1 MIMALS
7 ESEAVEKLLKLFP
20 NRVIFADQYLKQTGV
35 LSYEIHKI
43 AKARGQTRAEWLAT
57 QGFVWKETGYVE
69 PDMRYRDVEA
79 PSDCSDAFSI
89 ADYVFRRFPLAGA
102 YILTNEENQMLY
114 QSANQTVKKILMDDT
129 RITRRE
135 EVVLVLETIEL
146 LKSWSTDLLD
156 NDGASTFWKY
166 IFMQYGFNPENSE
179 VAEKRLYSRFRSA
192 IKNTLGSYK
201 RFFAPVET
209 QRYYTSLLLH
219 ALAPKQSI
227 DSLFN
232 ILFDFYVKNLDF
244 QYVVEDISY
253 KVFTKGMRAR
263 WDNRVVKD
271 DHLQLRSDAVF
282 SGLQALFRERPG
294 YMAVLADSI
303 VKKMDALLRGDNEV
317 VLDTARNYWDRL
329 LYEWYHKKS
338 STERVHVQGERRQH
352 KAEYVATTTDRIF
365 VQYALMDER
374 AGLNLPRIRLSSVED
389 VRPEIQITQN
399 GKVVFEDELSVTG
412 NDLCLTTRSRFI
424 PFQEMEYDFS
434 AAPHLQV
441 EIQYKNQTLYR
452 SEAKLDRNYILFDAS
467 GNERTPKTGTAYL
480 FASGASSVESACEDG
495 IYQLP
500 HPGQLYRINL
510 SAAASVA
517 VDGVEIF
524 ADDATASQFRHHTSQ
539 RRISGLRI
547 VEQGNYADI
556 FPSPFLLTIR
566 MPEGESTLRYQIS
579 ADGIRL
585 GQDQL
590 TNNDGSFEISSAED
604 DGVLHRIR
612 IIDVADDSVKYEYRY
627 MILRECR
634 VSMDKP
640 LYRSGSDFVQVTVS
654 WRGSE
659 FKTEI
664 PLPLGAEQVNF
675 STPGFSYQ
683 FELNVPAVQC
693 IFMGNNAFSAPEAI
707 WYKEIGSGEFV
718 TLRMPAGWTGSLLL
732 DASAVP
738 PAPSK
743 EQFELGNMLRSL
755 VNPDG
760 VRTLWASL
768 KDERGHHEKHKITTI
783 VFTPQFLRSP
793 LEMHEG
799 KLCWQVKDNYYGDPN
814 PQFQIS
820 CSLPNGE
827 TLCYHASSEDCVLAE
842 TCELPDGRYSYQVFL
857 SSRKSVFA
865 ANSSY
870 QLVYKGELL
879 VGDPHVFA
887 FEQKEIL
894 LGDALCWDFGTDTL
908 KTVFMAPG
916 CGVIRDLVYQGE
928 SVASGESVGAP
939 FYIGTMYFVDH
950 AGNYRPFNANP
961 ASKGFELVNPV
972 NLWIV
977 NEHLLILHCVTDD
990 TVYIDN
996 RYSTIVNRSPSVIMN
1011 KQEQRARLMTPDYF
1025 AYTVREV

>member
-1 MIMALS
+1 MALA
-7 ESEAVEKLLKLFP
+7 ESAAIEKLQQLFP
-20 NRVIFADQYLKQTGV
+20 NRVIFADQYLKQTGL
-35 LSYEIHKI
+35 LSYEVHKI
-43 AKARGQTRAEWLAT
+43 AKSSGQPRAEWLAAH
-57 QGFVWKETGYVE
+57 GFIWKETGYVE

-79 PSDCSDAFSI
+79 PYDCSDAFRI
-89 ADYVFRRFPLAGA
+89 ADYVFRRFPLAGE
-102 YILTNEENQMLY
+102 YILTNEENQVLY
-114 QSANQTVKKILMDDT
+114 QSANQTVKKILMDDARVT
-129 RITRRE
+129 KRE

-192 IKNTLGSYK
+192 IKNTLSFYK
-201 RFFAPVET
+201 RFFAPAET

-227 DSLFN
+227 ESLFN
-232 ILFDFYVKNLDF
+232 ILFNFYVKNLDF

-271 DHLQLRSDAVF
+271 DQLQLRSDAVF

-365 VQYALMDER
+365 VQYALVDER
-374 AGLNLPRIRLSSVED
+374 VGLNLPRIRLPSVED
-389 VRPEIQITQN
+389 VRPVIQITQN
-399 GKVVFEDELSVTG
+399 GEVVFEDELSVTG
-412 NDLCLTTRSRFI
+412 NDLCLTTCSRFI
-424 PFQEMEYDFS
+424 PLQEMAYDFS
-434 AAPHLQV
+434 TAPHLQV
-441 EIQYKNQTLYR
+441 EILYKNQTLYR
-452 SEAKLDRNYILFDAS
+452 SETKLDRNYILFDAS

-480 FASGASSVESACEDG
+480 FTSETSSVESTGEDG
-495 IYQLP
+495 LYQLP

-524 ADDATASQFRHHTSQ
+524 ADAATASQFRHHTSQ

-556 FPSPFLLTIR
+556 FSAPFTLTIR

-579 ADGIRL
+579 VDGIRF
-585 GQDQL
+585 GPNQL
-590 TNNDGSFEISSAED
+590 KTNDGSYEVSSAED

-612 IIDVADDSVKYEYRY
+612 IIDIADDSVKYEYRY
-627 MILRECR
+627 MILRDFEI
-634 VSMDKP
+634 SMDKP

-659 FKTEI
+659 SKTEI
-664 PLPLGAEQVNF
+664 PLPLGAEQINF
-675 STPGFSYQ
+675 SPPSFPYQ
-683 FELNVPAVQC
+683 FELNVPTVQC
-693 IFMGNNAFSAPEAI
+693 IFMGNNAFTAPEAI
-707 WYKEIGSGEFV
+707 WYKEISSGEFV
-718 TLRMPAGWTGSLLL
+718 TLQTPAGWTGTLLL
-732 DASAVP
+732 DASTVP

-743 EQFELGNMLRSL
+743 DQFELGNLFRSM

-760 VRTLWASL
+760 VRTLWVSL
-768 KDERGHHEKHKITTI
+768 KDERGHHEKYRITTI

-799 KLCWQVKDNYYGDPN
+799 VLYWQAKDNFFGDPN
-814 PQFQIS
+814 PQFQVI
-820 CSLPNGE
+820 CSMPSGE
-827 TLCYHASSEDCVLAE
+827 SQHYHASAEDCVLTE
-842 TCELPDGRYSYQVFL
+842 SCNLPNGRYPYQVFL
-857 SSRKSVFA
+857 SGRKSVFA
-865 ANSSY
+865 ASSSH
-870 QLVYKGELL
+870 QLVYQGELL
-879 VGDPHVFA
+879 VGDPHAFA

-916 CGVIRDLVYQGE
+916 CGVIRDLIYQGE

-939 FYIGTMYFVDH
+939 TYTGTMYFMDH

-961 ASKGFELVNPV
+961 SNKGFELVNPV

-996 RYSTIVNRSPSVIMN
+996 RYATIVNRSPSVTMS